1 MAEAAPKNVYNMNAM
16 STVIQLG
23 FRAEMRYRD
32 IFGVL
37 VETRRGDIFLAIVT
51 IVDRGARQMQARLR
65 AQALC

>member
-1 MAEAAPKNVYNMNAM
+1 MNAM

-23 FRAEMRYRD
+23 FGAAKRYRD